1 MRRAN
6 MGQHQK
12 QEDAVNN
19 VLTRNFPEFKLFTSN
34 LKLRQHWWKSER
46 MGVSRPRIRVLYFHP
61 TSRKQFTLRTCPRS
75 VLVSPGSRLPSTA
88 DSSPPPRA
96 PLPAHLS
103 GDLKRNGKIR
113 RSRRTRYQAAAG
125 EI

>member
-46 MGVSRPRIRVLYFHP
+46 IGVSRPRIRVLYFHP
-61 TSRKQFTLRTCPRS
+61 PSRKRFTLRTCPRH
-75 VLVSPGSRLPSTA
+75 VLVSPVSRLPSRQQSSAPGSAPRSSLGGLETEWQDTA
-88 DSSPPPRA
+88 QQEDAIP
-96 PLPAHLS
+96 
-103 GDLKRNGKIR
+103 G
-113 RSRRTRYQAAAG
+113 
-125 EI
+125 